1 MVDFAGRIPMPSE
14 TFQGSEEI
22 CRVPQGFRLISLI
35 ETVSPLA
42 PTGVLLVVCP
52 AGRQSTSQGQEATE
66 SPVQILELLA
76 GVASDFSR
84 QVKQSKRVLAK
95 LGHCN

>member
-1 MVDFAGRIPMPSE
+1 MTSE
-14 TFQGSEEI
+14 TFQESGEI

-42 PTGVLLVVCP
+42 PTGFLLVVCP
-52 AGRQSTSQGQEATE
+52 AGRQSTSPGLEAAE
-66 SPVQILELLA
+66 SPVQILELL
-76 GVASDFSR
+76 GEVASEFSR
-84 QVKQSKRVLAK
+84 QVKQSKLVLAK